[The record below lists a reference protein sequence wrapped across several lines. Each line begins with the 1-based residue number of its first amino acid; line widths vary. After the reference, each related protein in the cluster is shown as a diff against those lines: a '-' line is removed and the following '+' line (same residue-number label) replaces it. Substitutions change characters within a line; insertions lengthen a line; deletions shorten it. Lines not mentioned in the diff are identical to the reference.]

1 MKQIASWI
9 LIGLLSVLVLVVT
22 ASIKPAELPKAAL
35 TSVGGDEILRSY
47 LQKIEGN
54 WVDEGYAKGLSEGQ
68 LMQEP
73 HPGLMLDIQATRI
86 QDHQALIVVSEYCRP
101 DLAEYLR
108 FRLQDGQLV
117 YSGAAREGCYFDIP
131 QTNFIHIRREG
142 EGESLTLVYEVS
154 ETGHENYQKERML
167 RNPAPEVAA
176 WHCGLQTFLTRL
188 LRSGNSTIY
197 DASGRE
203 LSLAQAMGSEAAA
216 EELSYLER
224 YTLFWPMY
232 EEVCV
237 RADFE
242 IVVFG
247 SLQPGGPA
255 AIYAIEWGSEDI
267 RLYETLTSSNSR
279 DGFFPLEKGKLRF
292 RIVENAPPLSP
303 SL

>member
-9 LIGLLSVLVLVVT
+9 LIALLIFLVLVVT
-22 ASIKPAELPKAAL
+22 ASIKPAALPKAAL
-35 TSVGGDEILRSY
+35 SGAGGDEILRSY

-54 WVDEGYAKGLSEGQ
+54 WVDEGYAQGLSEGQ

-73 HPGLMLDIQATRI
+73 HPGLMLDIQANRI
-86 QDHQALIVVSEYCRP
+86 QDHQAMIVVSEYCRP

-108 FRLQDGQLV
+108 FRLEDGQLV

-131 QTNFIHIRREG
+131 QIDFIRIRREN
-142 EGESLTLVYEVS
+142 ETEAAALIYEAS
-154 ETGHENYQKERML
+154 ETEHENYQQERML
-167 RNPAPEVAA
+167 RNPAPEVTA

-197 DASGRE
+197 DAAGRE
-203 LSLAQAMGSEAAA
+203 LSLAEAMGSEAAA
-216 EELSYLER
+216 EELSYVER
-224 YTLFWPMY
+224 YTLYWPMY

-247 SLQPGGPA
+247 SLQPGGSA

-267 RLYETLTSSNSR
+267 RLYETQTATSSR
-279 DGFFPLEKGKLRF
+279 DGFFPLQKGKLRF
-292 RIVENAPPLSP
+292 RIVENAPALSP